1 MPKTPKDAPP
11 ADFASLGLS
20 DPLVA
25 AATALGYE
33 EATPI
38 QREAI
43 PVLLAGQDVLG
54 QAATGTGKTAAFA
67 LPLLQRI
74 TEEGVPRGRTNALV
88 LVPTREL
95 AMQVAEAIH
104 KYSRGLDLSVVP
116 LYGGAAMDLQIR
128 ALKRGVD
135 VVVATPG
142 RALDHLQRRTLKL
155 DSVRVLVLDEADEML
170 DMGFAEDIEAILAAT
185 PPERQTALFAATMP
199 PRIAAIAQRHLREPV
214 RVTIEREKTAAGTIP
229 RVRQVA
235 FLVTRAHKSLALGR
249 VLDMESP
256 TSAIVFC
263 RTRLETDDLVENLNA
278 HGYRAEALHGGM
290 AQKQRDRVMA
300 QFRAAKTDLLVAT
313 DVAARGLDI
322 AHLSHVV
329 NYDVPSSPEVY
340 VHRIGRTGRSGRAGV
355 AITLAEPREHRQL
368 RNIEAFTRQKIEV
381 VSVPTVA
388 DLRSR
393 RLDVTRA
400 ALRERLLAG
409 GLDDVRVVVESL
421 AGEFDL
427 VEIASAAVKMALE
440 VEGGEGGRAE
450 EEIPVVS
457 LKGDAP
463 RPEGKKGSHPRD
475 GKGPRTEDRKE
486 PRAEAWREDE
496 PPLRRRGPPGGPAPG
511 GPRRGDHGR
520 GRGRVPRDRVDR
532 DRGPVLDRG
541 GPDRPR
547 DADPLRPAGHQDPRA
562 QGDREPRPRGA
573 RVRGASFASHVRRA

>member
-1 MPKTPKDAPP
+1 MPKTRAETPP

-20 DPLVA
+20 LPLVA

-33 EATPI
+33 EPTPI

-43 PVLLAGQDVLG
+43 PVLLEGKDVLG

-74 TEEGVPRGRTNALV
+74 TEEGVPRGRTNALI

-104 KYSRGLDLSVVP
+104 KYSRGLSLSVVP

-128 ALKRGVD
+128 ALKRGAD

-142 RALDHLQRRTLKL
+142 RALDHLQRRTLRL
-155 DSVRVLVLDEADEML
+155 DAVRILVLDEADEML
-170 DMGFAEDIEAILAAT
+170 DMGFAEDIEAILNAT

-214 RVTIEREKTAAGTIP
+214 RVTIEREKTAVGTVP

-235 FLVTRAHKSLALGR
+235 FLVTRAHKPLALGR

-290 AQKQRDRVMA
+290 VQKQRDRVMT

-381 VSVPTVA
+381 ASVPDRGRPA
-388 DLRSR
+388 LAPAR
-393 RLDVTRA
+393 RDPCGAPRA
-400 ALRERLLAG
+400 PAG
-409 GLDDVRVVVESL
+409 G
-421 AGEFDL
+421 
-427 VEIASAAVKMALE
+427 
-440 VEGGEGGRAE
+440 
-450 EEIPVVS
+450 
-457 LKGDAP
+457 
-463 RPEGKKGSHPRD
+463 
-475 GKGPRTEDRKE
+475 
-486 PRAEAWREDE
+486 
-496 PPLRRRGPPGGPAPG
+496 
-511 GPRRGDHGR
+511 
-520 GRGRVPRDRVDR
+520 
-532 DRGPVLDRG
+532 
-541 GPDRPR
+541 
-547 DADPLRPAGHQDPRA
+547 
-562 QGDREPRPRGA
+562 
-573 RVRGASFASHVRRA
+573 

>member
-1 MPKTPKDAPP
+1 MPKTRAGAQP
-11 ADFASLGLS
+11 ADFASLGLAEA
-20 DPLVA
+20 LVA

-43 PVLLAGQDVLG
+43 PILLAGKDVLG

-74 TEEGVPRGRTNALV
+74 TEEGVARGRTNALV

-104 KYSRGLDLSVVP
+104 KYSRGLGLSVVP

-128 ALKRGVD
+128 ALKRGAD

-142 RALDHLQRRTLKL
+142 RALDHLQRRTLRL
-155 DSVRVLVLDEADEML
+155 DQVRVLVLDEADEML
-170 DMGFAEDIEAILAAT
+170 DMGFAEDIEALLDAT
-185 PPERQTALFAATMP
+185 PRERQTALFAATMP
-199 PRIAAIAQRHLREPV
+199 PRIAAIAERHLRSPA
-214 RVTIEREKTAAGTIP
+214 RVTIEREKVAAGTVP

-235 FLVTRAHKSLALGR
+235 FLVTRAHKPLALGR

-263 RTRLETDDLVENLNA
+263 RTRLEVDGLVENLNA

-290 AQKQRDRVMA
+290 VQKQRDRVMA

-340 VHRIGRTGRSGRAGV
+340 VHRIGRTGRVGRAGV

-381 VSVPTVA
+381 TSVPTVA

-409 GLDDVRVVVESL
+409 GSEDVRVVVESL
-421 AGEFDL
+421 AAEFDL
-427 VEIASAAVKMALE
+427 VEIASAAVKMAIALE
-440 VEGGEGGRAE
+440 EGEGGRNE

-457 LKGDAP
+457 LKSDAP
-463 RPEGKKGSHPRD
+463 RKEGHKGPHARDAKGPWPAHDPRKASAGRPKAGGKTTRLYIAAGRQAGVRPEDLVGAIAGEAGVGSHVI
-475 GKGPRTEDRKE
+475 GSIEIGDRFSIVE
-486 PRAEAWREDE
+486 VPTALATRILFALRATKI
-496 PPLRRRGPPGGPAPG
+496 
-511 GPRRGDHGR
+511 R
-520 GRGRVPRDRVDR
+520 GRKVTVNRN
-532 DRGPVLDRG
+532 RG
-541 GPDRPR
+541 
-547 DADPLRPAGHQDPRA
+547 
-562 QGDREPRPRGA
+562 E
-573 RVRGASFASHVRRA
+573 SS

>member
-1 MPKTPKDAPP
+1 
-11 ADFASLGLS
+11 
-20 DPLVA
+20 
-25 AATALGYE
+25 
-33 EATPI
+33 
-38 QREAI
+38 
-43 PVLLAGQDVLG
+43 
-54 QAATGTGKTAAFA
+54 
-67 LPLLQRI
+67 
-74 TEEGVPRGRTNALV
+74 
-88 LVPTREL
+88 
-95 AMQVAEAIH
+95 
-104 KYSRGLDLSVVP
+104 
-116 LYGGAAMDLQIR
+116 
-128 ALKRGVD
+128 
-135 VVVATPG
+135 
-142 RALDHLQRRTLKL
+142 
-155 DSVRVLVLDEADEML
+155 VRVLVLDEADEML
-170 DMGFAEDIEAILAAT
+170 DMGFAEDIEAILDAT

-214 RVTIEREKTAAGTIP
+214 RVTIEREKTAAGTVP

-263 RTRLETDDLVENLNA
+263 RTRLETDDLVESLNA

-340 VHRIGRTGRSGRAGV
+340 VHRIGRTGRSGRTGV

-409 GLDDVRVVVESL
+409 GLEDVRVVVESL

-440 VEGGEGGRAE
+440 VEGGEGDRSE

-457 LKGDAP
+457 LKRDAA
-463 RPEGKKGSHPRD
+463 RPDSKKGAYPRD
-475 GKGPRTEDRKE
+475 GKGPRAEDRKE
-486 PRAEAWREDE
+486 PR
-496 PPLRRRGPPGGPAPG
+496 PKPGGKMTRLFVAAGRQAGLRPADLVG
-511 GPRRGDHGR
+511 AIAGEAGVGSHVIGSIEIGDRSSIVEVPTALATRILFALRATKIR
-520 GRGRVPRDRVDR
+520 GRKVTVNR
-532 DRGPVLDRG
+532 DRGE
-541 GPDRPR
+541 
-547 DADPLRPAGHQDPRA
+547 RA
-562 QGDREPRPRGA
+562 
-573 RVRGASFASHVRRA
+573 

>member
-1 MPKTPKDAPP
+1 MPKTRAEARP
-11 ADFASLGLS
+11 ADFASLGLAE
-20 DPLVA
+20 PLVA

-43 PVLLAGQDVLG
+43 PILLDGKDVLG

-67 LPLLQRI
+67 LPMLQRI
-74 TEEGVPRGRTNALV
+74 TEEGVARGRTNALV

-104 KYSRGLDLSVVP
+104 KYSRGLGLSVVP

-128 ALKRGVD
+128 ALKRGAD

-155 DSVRVLVLDEADEML
+155 DQVRVLVLDEADEML
-170 DMGFAEDIEAILAAT
+170 DMGFAEDIEALLDAT
-185 PPERQTALFAATMP
+185 PRERQTALFAATMP
-199 PRIAAIAQRHLREPV
+199 PRIAAIAERHLRAPA
-214 RVTIEREKTAAGTIP
+214 RVTIEREKVAAGTVP

-235 FLVTRAHKSLALGR
+235 FLVTRAHKPLALGR

-263 RTRLETDDLVENLNA
+263 RTRLEVDGLVENLNA

-290 AQKQRDRVMA
+290 VQKQRDRVMA

-340 VHRIGRTGRSGRAGV
+340 VHRIGRTGRVGRAGV

-381 VSVPTVA
+381 TSVPTVA

-409 GLDDVRVVVESL
+409 GSEDVRVVVESL
-421 AGEFDL
+421 AAEFDL
-427 VEIASAAVKMALE
+427 VEIASAAVKMAISLE
-440 VEGGEGGRAE
+440 EGAGERNE

-457 LKGDAP
+457 LKSDAP
-463 RPEGKKGSHPRD
+463 RKDSRKGSYARD
-475 GKGPRTEDRKE
+475 AKGAPPAHDTRRTSPGMQKAGGKTTRLYIAAGRQAGVRPADLVGAIAGEAGVGSHVIGSIEIGDRFSIVE
-486 PRAEAWREDE
+486 VPTALATRILFALRATKI
-496 PPLRRRGPPGGPAPG
+496 
-511 GPRRGDHGR
+511 R
-520 GRGRVPRDRVDR
+520 GRKVTVNRN
-532 DRGPVLDRG
+532 RG
-541 GPDRPR
+541 
-547 DADPLRPAGHQDPRA
+547 
-562 QGDREPRPRGA
+562 E
-573 RVRGASFASHVRRA
+573 SS

>member
-1 MPKTPKDAPP
+1 MPKTRVEAPP
-11 ADFASLGLS
+11 ADFTSLGLA
-20 DPLVA
+20 DALVT

-43 PVLLAGQDVLG
+43 PVLLAGRDVLG

-74 TEEGVPRGRTNALV
+74 TEEGVPRGRTNGLI

-116 LYGGAAMDLQIR
+116 LYGGAAMDVQIR
-128 ALKRGVD
+128 ALKRGAD

-142 RALDHLQRRTLKL
+142 RALDHIQRRTLKL
-155 DSVRVLVLDEADEML
+155 DQVRVLVLDEADEML
-170 DMGFAEDIEAILAAT
+170 DMGFAEDLEAILGAT
-185 PPERQTALFAATMP
+185 PRERQTALFAATMP
-199 PRIAAIAQRHLREPV
+199 PRIAAIAERHLREPV
-214 RVTIEREKTAAGTIP
+214 RVTIEREKVAAGTVP

-235 FLVTRAHKSLALGR
+235 FLVTRAHKPVALGR

-263 RTRLETDDLVENLNA
+263 RTRLEVDELVENLNA

-290 AQKQRDRVMA
+290 VQKQRDRVMA

-340 VHRIGRTGRSGRAGV
+340 VHRIGRTGRVGRAGV

-381 VSVPTVA
+381 TSVPTVA

-393 RLDVTRA
+393 RLDVMRA

-409 GLDDVRVVVESL
+409 GSEDVRVVVESL
-421 AGEFDL
+421 AEEFDL
-427 VEIASAAVKMALE
+427 VEIASAAVKMAVALE
-440 VEGGEGGRAE
+440 AGEGGRDE

-457 LKGDAP
+457 LKRDDERPEGRKGP
-463 RPEGKKGSHPRD
+463 RPESR
-475 GKGPRTEDRKE
+475 KGPRPAGGGKTTRLYVAAGRQAGVRPADLVGAITGEAGVGSHVIGSIEIADRFSIVE
-486 PRAEAWREDE
+486 VPTALATRILFALRATKI
-496 PPLRRRGPPGGPAPG
+496 
-511 GPRRGDHGR
+511 R
-520 GRGRVPRDRVDR
+520 GRKVTVNRHH
-532 DRGPVLDRG
+532 
-541 GPDRPR
+541 
-547 DADPLRPAGHQDPRA
+547 AEH
-562 QGDREPRPRGA
+562 E
-573 RVRGASFASHVRRA
+573 